1 MSETRGGITMTVYRR
16 SKTGVFYMD
25 YVCKGVRVYKS
36 TGKYTKRDAKI
47 VEATDKQRL
56 HADATLTPQAK
67 AATTLLSAAV
77 EQAYEAKWK
86 TNKDAM
92 GTYRRACGLIDLIG
106 DIAIGGIT
114 EDTVE
119 FLVGRLEAK
128 GVQPSTANRYLA
140 TLKTVLKYKK
150 QPYDHIRLKKERK
163 GRIRVLSQDEE
174 QTVVRLLR
182 DTDHAPRRHY
192 FRDVSQLV
200 EVLVDTGCRLSE
212 VLDLRYDDVSFEAN
226 LISIWINKGERPRS
240 IPMTRRV
247 RSILE
252 TRQQVGTVKPFT
264 IPINKAEYA
273 WQWVR
278 KQMGLQH
285 DKEFVMHSLRHTCAS
300 RLVNKGVDLYV
311 VKEWLGHSSIQIT
324 ERYAHL
330 NPTKLTQALDVLEGL

>member
-1 MSETRGGITMTVYRR
+1 MTVYRR

-47 VEATDKQRL
+47 VEAADKQRL

-67 AATTLLSAAV
+67 AASTLLSAAV
-77 EQAYEAKWK
+77 DQAYDAKWK

-92 GTYRRACGLIDLIG
+92 GTYRRAQGLIGLLG
-106 DIAIGGIT
+106 DIPIGSIT
-114 EDTVE
+114 EDAVE
-119 FLVGRLEAK
+119 VLVSRLEGR
-128 GVQPSTANRYLA
+128 GVQSSTANRYLA

-163 GRIRVLSQDEE
+163 GRIRVLSQEEE
-174 QTVVRLLR
+174 QMVVAILR
-182 DTDHAPRRHY
+182 DTDQTLGRGY
-192 FRDVSQLV
+192 FREVADLV

-212 VLDLRYDDVSFEAN
+212 VLDLRYDDVNFTSN
-226 LISIWINKGERPRS
+226 LLTIWINKGERPRS

-252 TRQQVGTVKPFT
+252 TRRTGIVKPFT
-264 IPINKAEYA
+264 ISVNRAEYA
-273 WQWVR
+273 WGLVR

-285 DKEFVMHSLRHTCAS
+285 DKEFVMHALRHTCAS

-330 NPTKLTQALDVLEGL
+330 NPTKLVRAVEALESITP

>member
-1 MSETRGGITMTVYRR
+1 MTVYRR

-36 TGKYTKRDAKI
+36 TGKYTKRDAKV
-47 VEATDKQRL
+47 VEAADKQRL

-67 AATTLLSAAV
+67 AASTLLSAAV
-77 EQAYEAKWK
+77 DQAYDAKWK

-92 GTYRRACGLIDLIG
+92 GTYRRAQGLIGLIG
-106 DIAIGGIT
+106 DIPIGNIT

-119 FLVGRLEAK
+119 VLVSRLEGR
-128 GVQPSTANRYLA
+128 GVQSSTANRYLA
-140 TLKTVLKYKK
+140 TLKTLLKYKK

-174 QTVVRLLR
+174 QMVVAILR
-182 DTDHAPRRHY
+182 DTDQTPGRCY
-192 FRDVSQLV
+192 FREVADLV

-212 VLDLRYDDVSFEAN
+212 VLDLRYDDVNFTSN
-226 LISIWINKGERPRS
+226 LLTIWINKGERPRS

-252 TRQQVGTVKPFT
+252 TRQTGIAKPFT
-264 IPINKAEYA
+264 ISVNRAEYA
-273 WQWVR
+273 WGLVR

-285 DKEFVMHSLRHTCAS
+285 DKEFVMHALRHTCAS

>member
-1 MSETRGGITMTVYRR
+1 MTVYRR

-36 TGKYTKRDAKI
+36 TGKYTKRDAK
-47 VEATDKQRL
+47 VAEAADKQRL

-67 AATTLLSAAV
+67 AASLLLSNAI
-77 EQAYEAKWK
+77 EQTYEAKWK

-92 GTYRRACGLIDLIG
+92 GTYRRAKGLLELIG
-106 DIAIGGIT
+106 DKPMGSIT
-114 EDTVE
+114 EDTVDT
-119 FLVGRLEAK
+119 LLSCLEAR
-128 GVQPSTANRYLA
+128 GVQASTANRYLA
-140 TLKTVLKYKK
+140 TLKTILKYKK

-163 GRIRVLSQDEE
+163 GRIRVLTQEEE
-174 QTVVRLLR
+174 QVVIRHLR
-182 DTDHAPRRHY
+182 DTEHPPIRSY
-192 FRDVSQLV
+192 FKEVADLV

-212 VLDLRYDDVSFEAN
+212 VLDLRYEDVNFETN
-226 LISIWINKGERPRS
+226 LISIWINKGDRPRS

-252 TRQQVGTVKPFT
+252 ARQPDAIKPFT

-273 WQWVR
+273 WTWVR

-285 DKEFVMHSLRHTCAS
+285 DKEFVLHSLRHTCAS
-300 RLVNKGVDLYV
+300 RLVNNGVDLYV

-330 NPTKLTQALDVLEGL
+330 SPTKLKQALAVLEEHNQ

>member
-1 MSETRGGITMTVYRR
+1 MTVYRR

-47 VEATDKQRL
+47 VEAADKQRL
-56 HADATLTPQAK
+56 HSDATLTPQAK
-67 AATTLLSAAV
+67 AASILLSTAI

-92 GTYRRACGLIDLIG
+92 GTYRRAQGLIGLIG
-106 DIAIGGIT
+106 DIPIGSIN
-114 EDTVE
+114 EETVE
-119 FLVGRLEAK
+119 MLVGRLEAK
-128 GVQPSTANRYLA
+128 GVQSSTANRYLA
-140 TLKTVLKYKK
+140 TLKTILKYKK

-174 QTVVRLLR
+174 LMVVSLLR
-182 DTDHAPRRHY
+182 DTDHTPGRRY
-192 FRDVSQLV
+192 FREVADLV

-212 VLDLRYDDVSFEAN
+212 VLDLRYEDVNFTSN
-226 LISIWINKGERPRS
+226 LLTIWINKGERPRS

-252 TRQQVGTVKPFT
+252 ARQTGIAKPFT
-264 IPINKAEYA
+264 IPVNKAEYA
-273 WQWVR
+273 WSLIR
-278 KQMGLQH
+278 KQMNLQH

-330 NPTKLTQALDVLEGL
+330 NPAKLVDVVRFLE

>member
-1 MSETRGGITMTVYRR
+1 MTVYRR

-47 VEATDKQRL
+47 VEAADKQRL

-67 AATTLLSAAV
+67 AASTLLSAAV
-77 EQAYEAKWK
+77 DQAYDAKWK

-92 GTYRRACGLIDLIG
+92 GTYRRAQGLISLIG
-106 DIAIGGIT
+106 DIPIGNIT

-119 FLVGRLEAK
+119 VLVSRLEGR
-128 GVQPSTANRYLA
+128 GVQSSTANRYLA
-140 TLKTVLKYKK
+140 TLKTLLKYKK

-163 GRIRVLSQDEE
+163 GRIRVLSQEEE
-174 QTVVRLLR
+174 QMVVAILR
-182 DTDHAPRRHY
+182 DTDQTLGRGY
-192 FRDVSQLV
+192 FREVADLV

-212 VLDLRYDDVSFEAN
+212 VLDLRYDDVNFTSN
-226 LISIWINKGERPRS
+226 LLTIWINKGERPRS

-252 TRQQVGTVKPFT
+252 TRRTGIVKPFT
-264 IPINKAEYA
+264 ISVNRAEYA
-273 WQWVR
+273 WGLVR

-285 DKEFVMHSLRHTCAS
+285 DKEFVMHALRHTCAS

-330 NPTKLTQALDVLEGL
+330 NPTKLVRAVEALESITP